1 MITPEEPS
9 KRLWRCL
16 HCHDPL
22 ISNGVGLHCSG
33 CRIQYPVI
41 VGIPILVK
49 EPARYVRSELAS
61 LRRASRGGKQD
72 REQFDRI
79 MRDAGLTNVTL
90 ERHRDVTEAAIARA
104 KTFLSLLAP
113 ASKTLEALP
122 PEEVA
127 GTPRV
132 RHAGWSFDNLLPC
145 LLRDWTNTPEL
156 EAANSVIDAALKQ
169 VFPNPAGKI
178 VAIAGCG
185 AGGLLAEISSGFER
199 ILGFDLALPVL
210 AAARDLLDGKSL
222 DLALPHAINKSGQIT
237 LRKRALATGSSH
249 VELLAMDACDTAFT
263 DGSIDCVITSF
274 LLDLIPD
281 PRKLAD
287 ELHRILSKNGVW
299 MNYGPSGPL
308 TALWRFDR
316 EESDAFF
323 QAAGFAVVHS
333 DAHRATYLDISRD
346 CPSWSFQNHICYLT
360 AARKAKQS
368 TGTARVATPGAV
380 ELPKIIPRHYP
391 GAKLIQQQDLGAE
404 QSRKILLRHERMPGR
419 VESSEI
425 SGDAARLMALV
436 DGKRTVQEIAHLLV
450 QATPPIPIE
459 QTTDAFERYFNQGLL
474 SWT

>member
-1 MITPEEPS
+1 MITPKEPS
-9 KRLWRCL
+9 KEGLWRCL
-16 HCHDPL
+16 DCHDPL
-22 ISNGVGLHCSG
+22 ISNGVGLHCSS

-41 VGIPILVK
+41 MGIPILVK
-49 EPARYVRSELAS
+49 EPVRYVRSELAS
-61 LRRASRGGKQD
+61 LSRASRDGKQH
-72 REQFDRI
+72 REQFDQIGRG
-79 MRDAGLTNVTL
+79 AGLTNVSL
-90 ERHRDVTEAAIARA
+90 ERHRDVTEAAMARA
-104 KTFLSLLAP
+104 KRFLTLLEP
-113 ASKTLEALP
+113 ARKTLEALP
-122 PEEVA
+122 TEDV

-132 RHAGWSFDNLLPC
+132 RHPGWSFDNLLPC

-169 VFPNPAGKI
+169 VFPDPAGKI

-210 AAARDLLDGKSL
+210 AAARHLLDGKSL

-249 VELLAMDACDTAFT
+249 VDLLAMDACDTAFT

-287 ELHRILSKNGVW
+287 ELHRILSEDGVW

-323 QAAGFAVVHS
+323 EAAGFAVVHS
-333 DAHRATYLDISRD
+333 DAHRATYLDISQD

-360 AARKAKQS
+360 VARKAKQS
-368 TGTARVATPGAV
+368 AWTARVTTPSAV
-380 ELPKIIPRHYP
+380 ELPKIIPRHLP
-391 GAKLIQQQDLGAE
+391 AAKLIQQQDLGAE

-436 DGKRTVQEIAHLLV
+436 DGKRTVQEIAHLLE
-450 QATPPIPIE
+450 QTTPPIPIE